1 VTRHLARRIKAVG
14 GAGVVTCRKGGWP
27 TSDVCMNGT
36 EHEQKQSGQATA
48 LLRARGNRVTPQR
61 RTILSIIQQQGGH
74 LSADEI
80 YHLARTEVPRLSLS
94 TVYRTLELL
103 KDLDLVSELH
113 LAGDHYRYEVQAGE
127 HQHLV
132 CLSCG
137 KVLEFLCAHC
147 TETHRTLADQHGFKI
162 TTSRVELFGY
172 CEECSKASD
181 N

>member
-1 VTRHLARRIKAVG
+1 MYLNSTRDDSLQ
-14 GAGVVTCRKGGWP
+14 P
-27 TSDVCMNGT
+27 
-36 EHEQKQSGQATA
+36 GQITA
-48 LLRARGNRVTPQR
+48 LLRERGNRVTPQR
-61 RTILSIIQQQGGH
+61 RAILAIIEEQGGH

-80 YHLARTEVPRLSLS
+80 YHLARREVPRLSLS

-113 LAGDHYRYEVQAGE
+113 LAGDHYRYEAQSGE

-137 KVLEFLCAHC
+137 QVVEFECAHWAQM
-147 TETHRTLADQHGFKI
+147 HQKLADEHGFKI
-162 TTSRVELFGY
+162 TGSRVELFGY
-172 CEECSKASD
+172 CGDCSKARH